1 MESSTDSESNAQN
14 NEQILNDIQNLQ
26 QLEQELFN
34 TLETNT
40 SLSATEKEK
49 LISKIND
56 LSNFRINLY
65 QTLGG
70 INGFFNNALSSSL
83 GTLKEQTVAIG
94 IVESE
99 LNRSKSRLEILEE
112 ERNNKIRLIE
122 INEYYG
128 DKYDEHAQLMKIII
142 FTLLPVIILTFMYNK
157 GILPNMIY
165 MFLIIVIS
173 IIGAVYLW
181 KRYASIITR
190 DNMNYQEYDWYF
202 DPNASSGS
210 ATTTSDPWLST
221 SFGTLGTCIGQACC
235 STGLVY
241 DSSSNQCVDVTSTS
255 TNANTTSVQESFET
269 INKVLTKQ
277 QPGKYKTD
285 YDLSDDYKA
294 PLSNSIF
301 NSNKIR

>member
-1 MESSTDSESNAQN
+1 MESSTDSTSNTEN

-26 QLEQELFN
+26 QLEQEVFN

-40 SLSATEKEK
+40 SLSSTEKED

-70 INGFFNNALSSSL
+70 VNGFFNNALSSSL

-99 LNRSKSRLEILEE
+99 LNRAKSRLEILEE

>member
-1 MESSTDSESNAQN
+1 
-14 NEQILNDIQNLQ
+14 
-26 QLEQELFN
+26 
-34 TLETNT
+34 
-40 SLSATEKEK
+40 
-49 LISKIND
+49 
-56 LSNFRINLY
+56 
-65 QTLGG
+65 
-70 INGFFNNALSSSL
+70 
-83 GTLKEQTVAIG
+83 
-94 IVESE
+94 
-99 LNRSKSRLEILEE
+99 
-112 ERNNKIRLIE
+112 
-122 INEYYG
+122 
-128 DKYDEHAQLMKIII
+128 
-142 FTLLPVIILTFMYNK
+142 
-157 GILPNMIY
+157 

-277 QPGKYKTD
+277 QPGMQKMQK
-285 YDLSDDYKA
+285 
-294 PLSNSIF
+294 
-301 NSNKIR
+301 